1 MKAILMFSGFQES
14 EASQSGF
21 ERGFFNVVR
30 KFARD
35 EVTVYHPR
43 TWKTNVINLLR
54 QLYENGI
61 TEIAIVS
68 YSHGQAAAMDLA
80 RLAPRYGVTISCWL
94 ACDPIYRPAWLPRS
108 TWAQVFSFRAV
119 LGSPKI
125 EVPPAVRE
133 VWSVRQ
139 TVQKPCGHELVA
151 ADPSA
156 TKIHPAIVVNY
167 GHTRIDESPAF
178 WHLVRTRLTEFCDV
192 TQTRKTRR

>member
-30 KFARD
+30 KFASD

-43 TWKTNVINLLR
+43 TWKTNVTNLLR

-61 TEIAIVS
+61 AEVAIIS
-68 YSHGQAAAMDLA
+68 YSHGQSPAMEFG
-80 RLAPRYGVTISCWL
+80 RLSPRYGMTSIWL
-94 ACDPIYRPAWLPRS
+94 ACDPIYRPTWLPRS
-108 TWAQVFSFRAV
+108 TWAQIFAFRAV
-119 LGSPKI
+119 IGNPVIK
-125 EVPPAVRE
+125 VPASVKE

-151 ADPSA
+151 ADPAA

-178 WHLVRTRLTEFCDV
+178 WHLVRTRLTEFCE
-192 TQTRKTRR
+192 